1 MKKITSMTLPEEL
14 IKSLKERAEKEDRS
28 VSNMAAILIQKGLEK
43 QKTA

>member
-28 VSNMAAILIQKGLEK
+28 VSNMILIQKGLEK